1 MRGINEEGARMVR
14 SAIPVEL
21 PVDNVD
27 QAPERVDVL
36 IVGAGFGGLGTAIR
50 LKQAGIDDFVVLD
63 RAEDIGGTW
72 RVNTYPGA
80 QCDIP
85 SILYSFS
92 FAPNPNW
99 TRLYPLQQE
108 IHDYLRAC
116 AENFGIVPHLRMGHD
131 VQDATWDDDSQ
142 AWHVTT
148 SHGNWEARILVGAMG
163 PFSEPAVP
171 NLPGLASFQGA
182 VFHSA
187 AWDHEHDLA
196 GERVAVIGTGASA
209 VQIIPRIQPSVGS
222 MTVFQRTPTWILPHP
237 DQPMT
242 GWPQR
247 LFARVPVAQRL
258 ARAGLDLVQEA
269 MVPGFVY
276 KPALLKGLAALG
288 RAHLR
293 RQVRNA
299 ELRTK
304 LTPTYAFG
312 CKRPTFSNSFY
323 PALAQPN
330 VDVVTDGI
338 REVRSNG
345 IVTEDGALH
354 EVDTIVM
361 GTGFRL
367 TDNPAFDVVRG
378 RDGRTLAEAWN
389 GNARAYLGTTISGF
403 PNFFMLLGPNSV
415 VYTSQVVT
423 IEAQI
428 AYILSCL
435 QEMNAQGAA
444 SIDVRPEVQQAFVD
458 EVDKRL
464 QTSVWNT
471 GGCTSYYLSG
481 EGRNFTFYPGFNRR
495 FRARTRRADLDQYI
509 LSGVGASAKSTVRT
523 AG

>member
-1 MRGINEEGARMVR
+1 MVS
-14 SAIPVEL
+14 SAQSISS
-21 PVDNVD
+21 PVDDDARAKVH
-27 QAPERVDVL
+27 VL
-36 IVGAGFGGLGTAIR
+36 VIGAGFGGLGTAMK
-50 LKQAGIDDFVVLD
+50 LKQAGIDDFVVLE
-63 RAEDIGGTW
+63 RASEIGGTW
-72 RVNTYPGA
+72 QVNTYPGA

-99 TRLYPLQQE
+99 TRLYPLQPE

-116 AENFGIVPHLRMGHD
+116 AEDFGIVPHLRLNHE
-131 VQDATWDDDSQ
+131 VREATWDDAAQ
-142 AWHVTT
+142 VWHVTT
-148 SHGNWEARILVGAMG
+148 NLCRWEARILVGAMG

-171 NLPGLASFQGA
+171 DLPGLDSFDGA

-196 GERVAVIGTGASA
+196 GERVAVVGTGASA
-209 VQIIPRIQPSVGS
+209 VQIVPRIQPIARS

-242 GWPQR
+242 GWPRR
-247 LFARVPVAQRL
+247 LFERVPLSQRL
-258 ARAGLDLVQEA
+258 ARTGLDLVQEA

-276 KPALLKGLAALG
+276 RPALLKGLAALG
-288 RAHLR
+288 RAHLN
-293 RQVRNA
+293 RQVQDP
-299 ELRTK
+299 ELRRA

-312 CKRPTFSNSFY
+312 CKRPTFSNAYY

-330 VDVVTDGI
+330 VDVVTAGI
-338 REVRSNG
+338 REVRPGG
-345 IVTEDGALH
+345 IVTADGTLH
-354 EVDTIVM
+354 ELDTIVM

-415 VYTSQVVT
+415 TYTSQVVT
-423 IEAQI
+423 IEAQVE
-428 AYILSCL
+428 YILSAL
-435 QEMNAQGAA
+435 RQMDSQGVT
-444 SIDVRPEVQQAFVD
+444 SIDIRPEVQQAFVD
-458 EVDKRL
+458 DVDRRL
-464 QTSVWNT
+464 QKSVWNV

-481 EGRNFTFYPGFNRR
+481 AGRNFTFYPGFNHS
-495 FRARTRRADLDQYI
+495 FRARTRRADLAQYVTRRA
-509 LSGVGASAKSTVRT
+509 GTPAHTTVRT